1 MQFYLLALTSI
12 IQQINIASNIPIGL
26 LMLLIVFGIL
36 VGILLITWFATWI
49 YSSIIRNTNSA
60 NLTGKEF
67 VDAYLKK
74 FGFVG
79 KKVQKT
85 TSYEIK
91 SQFFQLTPFHY
102 KKQQP
107 HHLIVKILPWTYH
120 RSSLY
125 TLAKAG
131 EVAYSTSQGRKL
143 FLSFGWSLIVNLAL
157 VVTSFLIINL
167 VLLILNSQA
176 LFGNAN
182 PHQAIIVIGIVAS
195 ICFILT
201 ISIPIYFYIW
211 AMQPVYKFAQSLLT
225 ANEAK
230 LIKWIYLVRIL
241 YLIFM
246 TIYET
251 LKTVAYVIVKIHEGT

>member
-1 MQFYLLALTSI
+1 MQLKTLFLE
-12 IQQINIASNIPIGL
+12 INIASNIPIGL
-26 LMLLIVFGIL
+26 LIALIVFGIL

-125 TLAKAG
+125 NLAKAG

-143 FLSFGWSLIVNLAL
+143 FLIFGWSLIVNLAL
-157 VVTSFLIINL
+157 VVTSLLIINL

>member
-1 MQFYLLALTSI
+1 MQLKTLFLE
-12 IQQINIASNIPIGL
+12 INIASNIPIGL
-26 LMLLIVFGIL
+26 LIALIVFGIL
-36 VGILLITWFATWI
+36 VGILLITWLATWI

-67 VDAYLKK
+67 VDAFLKK

-107 HHLIVKILPWTYH
+107 HHLIVKMLPWTYH

-157 VVTSFLIINL
+157 VVTSFFIVNL

-182 PHQAIIVIGIVAS
+182 PHQAIIAIGIVAS
-195 ICFILT
+195 ICFILA

-241 YLIFM
+241 YLIIT